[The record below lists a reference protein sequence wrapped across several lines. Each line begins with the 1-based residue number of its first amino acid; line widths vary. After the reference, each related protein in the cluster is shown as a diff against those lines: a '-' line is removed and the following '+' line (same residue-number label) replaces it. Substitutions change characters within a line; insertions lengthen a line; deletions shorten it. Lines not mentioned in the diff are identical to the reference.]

1 MSSTD
6 YSINVFFDLLRAGL
20 WENSRK
26 FRFEVLEPIESVDWE
41 EVYRLASEQ
50 SVLGLVLAGIET
62 LSNEQRPPKQVLLQW
77 IGEVQMLEQQNKE
90 MNDFIAVL
98 VDRMRKAGVY
108 ALLVKGQGIA
118 QCYER
123 PLWRSCGDVD
133 LLLDRENYEKAKSF
147 LIPLAGQV
155 DEEDRDIL
163 HQGMKLDQWTVELH
177 GTMLMG
183 ITGRINRVLV
193 ETQQAI
199 FNGGEVRF
207 WQNGK
212 VPVYLPSPDNDI
224 ILVFAH
230 ILMHFFI
237 GGVGLRQICD
247 WCRLL
252 YIFKDSLNYGL
263 LESRIRRMGLMS
275 EWRAFY
281 ALATKYLGMPEV
293 PCFMFQDSADPQ
305 WERKADRIME
315 LVLESGNFGHNYD
328 YSYRRKYSG
337 LRSHL
342 ITFVRRLGEFT
353 RIAIIFPV
361 DAPKFFCHYVMN
373 RFMAKLKK

>member
-1 MSSTD
+1 MFCSNFKDTGLFLELVS
-6 YSINVFFDLLRAGL
+6 AGL
-20 WENSRK
+20 WEYCNFQSLRIK
-26 FRFEVLEPIESVDWE
+26 FQGDVDWE

-90 MNDFIAVL
+90 MNGFIAAL

-183 ITGRINRVLV
+183 ITGRINRVLG
-193 ETQQAI
+193 ETQLAI
-199 FNGGEVRF
+199 FNGGGVRS

-252 YIFKDSLNYGL
+252 YTFKNSLNYGL
-263 LESRIRRMGLMS
+263 LESRIRKMGLMS

-293 PCFMFQDSADPQ
+293 PCFMFQDSGDPQ